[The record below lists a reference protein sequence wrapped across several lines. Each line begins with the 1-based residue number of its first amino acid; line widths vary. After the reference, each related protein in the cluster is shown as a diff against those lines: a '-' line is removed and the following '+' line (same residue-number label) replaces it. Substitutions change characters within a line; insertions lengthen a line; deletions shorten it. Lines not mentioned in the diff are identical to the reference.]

1 MYVYS
6 TDVQLFCAGIL
17 NITTKKKK
25 KNKNKKSLLLSL
37 GLIIKNA

>member
-17 NITTKKKK
+17 NITTKTKKK
-25 KNKNKKSLLLSL
+25 KEKKNGVLSFWVL
-37 GLIIKNA
+37 

>member
-17 NITTKKKK
+17 NITTKKK
-25 KNKNKKSLLLSL
+25 NKNKKSLLLSL